1 MIRDKGGKTM
11 VTREEVLAAINNLPE
26 HCLDDLYRVIKEF
39 AAEQKNGDL
48 AGKNALARLR
58 QIRISAAPD
67 FSTTIN
73 LYPPSKKD
81 AQ

>member
-1 MIRDKGGKTM
+1 MI
-11 VTREEVLAAINNLPE
+11 TREEVVAAINNLPE

-39 AAEQKNGDL
+39 EAGQEHEDL

-58 QIRISAAPD
+58 QIRISASPD